1 MMKIEQLLHGYDNGH
16 RLLAGSVL
24 LKSNME
30 MDAVATLSDWS
41 EYVAPG
47 GGESSYVTAYPLLE
61 SGYYVVAKTWY
72 ADEMKRP
79 GCVWTH
85 SLLIPFDTL
94 NHLDDFKRLACLFK
108 RPSLDGSLD
117 EYSRTIEYENKNYS
131 ADDYNPVSVNRKIES
146 IVLQAFINAG
156 NDPLVFEAY
165 KDNEVVEDAL
175 LAVMNTLP
183 RQMLQKI
190 SWCTG
195 TAYIRKINGYSLTCQ
210 FVSRNTNGPLS
221 SEGSVVEEQWQTYVL
236 DAIMRG
242 DVNQGQ
248 LIRMFAED
256 IEDNEEYYA
265 AIAKTLYTLEDYFKV
280 GNTDEERFKEVL
292 GIVSGAFPD
301 KEKGMVIKKLLVNKT
316 FTDRYCKNYTFF
328 LFFATLP
335 VDEAFDDVETGL
347 GERWEGF
354 LSRER
359 NQYLPLL
366 SDICKSGQANGWGLE
381 KMKKSV
387 GILSSDEVTNM
398 IKNDFH
404 LFSSIALL
412 NPELLNE
419 TPWLILSNKEI
430 ESILPM
436 ILDER
441 ARSVFNHWERMFMVL
456 LEKGVEISSGLAA
469 EIFAKTDKATGIL
482 LDYVNKDS
490 SRCVNY
496 VLGNQLGHK
505 PEAVLTWLGSVDVI
519 TNNVAYA
526 IVDSVNE
533 RSNVVVTRGA
543 MVWRPFLRLQFHSLN
558 AKVYAYLFALS
569 FNWSTDGDA
578 LELMR
583 VAFYPLHT
591 LQANKQL
598 GYSNW
603 SHIAPYMESVMIW
616 DEWDNCKKM
625 RKTVVK
631 RLKRAGA
638 DASVLDNYTPNNELN
653 AELKRMW

>member
-1 MMKIEQLLHGYDNGH
+1 MKIEQLLHGYDNGH

-24 LKSNME
+24 LKNSAE

-47 GGESSYVTAYPLLE
+47 GGESSYVTAYPLQE
-61 SGYYVVAKTWY
+61 SGYYVIAKTWY

-85 SLLIPFDTL
+85 SLLIPFDAL
-94 NHLDDFKRLACLFK
+94 NHLDDFKRLSHLFK
-108 RPSLDGSLD
+108 RPSLDSSLD
-117 EYSRTIEYENKNYS
+117 EYSRIIEYENKNYS
-131 ADDYNPVSVNRKIES
+131 ADDYNPVSVNRKIEL

-156 NDPLVFEAY
+156 NEPLVLEAQ
-165 KDNEVVEDAL
+165 KDNELVEDGL
-175 LAVMNTLP
+175 LSVMNTLP

-195 TAYIRKINGYSLTCQ
+195 TAYIRKMNGNPLTCQ
-210 FVSRNTNGPLS
+210 FVSRNTNGML

-236 DAIMRG
+236 NAIMRG

-256 IEDNEEYYA
+256 IEDNEENYA
-265 AIAKTLYTLEDYFKV
+265 AIAKALYTLEDYFKV
-280 GNTDEERFKEVL
+280 GKKNEERFKEVL
-292 GIVSGAFPD
+292 EFVAGAFPD

-328 LFFATLP
+328 LFFATSP

-347 GERWEGF
+347 GERWEFF

-366 SDICKSGQANGWGLE
+366 SNICKSGQANGWGLE

-387 GILSSDEVTNM
+387 GILSSEEVTDM

-419 TPWLILSNKEI
+419 TPWLVLSNQEI

-441 ARSVFNHWERMFMVL
+441 DRSVFKHWERMFMVL

-469 EIFAKTDKATGIL
+469 EIFTKTDKATGIL
-482 LDYVNKDS
+482 LDFVNRDS
-490 SRCVNY
+490 SRYVNY
-496 VLGNQLGHK
+496 VLGNQLEHK
-505 PEAVLTWLGSVDVI
+505 AEAVLTWLSSVEVI
-519 TNNVAYA
+519 TDNIAYA
-526 IVDSVNE
+526 IVNAVDE
-533 RSNVVVTRGA
+533 RSNLVTSRGA
-543 MVWRPFLRLQFHSLN
+543 KAWKPFLGLQFHSLN

-583 VAFYPLHT
+583 MAFYPLHT
-591 LQANKQL
+591 LQAKKQL

-638 DASVLDNYTPNNELN
+638 NASVMDNYTPDSELN

>member
-24 LKSNME
+24 LKNNME

-47 GGESSYVTAYPLLE
+47 GGESSYVTAYPLQE
-61 SGYYVVAKTWY
+61 SGYYVIAKTWY

-85 SLLIPFDTL
+85 SLLVPFDVL
-94 NHLDDFKRLACLFK
+94 NHLDDFKRLTGLFK

-131 ADDYNPVSVNRKIES
+131 ADDYIPISIGRRVEA
-146 IVLQAFINAG
+146 IVLQAFLSPKSEPA
-156 NDPLVFEAY
+156 VFEAQRE
-165 KDNEVVEDAL
+165 NGVIEDAI
-175 LAVMNTLP
+175 LAMMNTLP
-183 RQMLQKI
+183 QQMLQKI

-195 TAYIRKINGYSLTCQ
+195 TAYIRKMNGDSLTCQ
-210 FVSRNTNGPLS
+210 FVSRTTTSIPS
-221 SEGSVVEEQWQTYVL
+221 DESVTEEKWQTYVL
-236 DAIMRG
+236 DAILRG

-248 LIRMFAED
+248 LIRMFSED
-256 IEDNEEYYA
+256 IKDSAENYA
-265 AIAKTLYTLEDYFKV
+265 AIVKTLYTLEDYFKTEK
-280 GNTDEERFKEVL
+280 GKEERFKEVL
-292 GIVSGAFPD
+292 GIIAEAFPD

-316 FTDRYCKNYTFF
+316 FTDRYCKNYTYF
-328 LFFATLP
+328 LYLATLP
-335 VDEAFDDVETGL
+335 VDDAFDVAETGL
-347 GERWEGF
+347 VERWNGF
-354 LSRER
+354 MSRER
-359 NQYLPLL
+359 NQYVPLL
-366 SDICKSGQANGWGLE
+366 ADICKSGKANGWGVE
-381 KMKKSV
+381 KMKESV
-387 GILSSDEVTNM
+387 GILSSDEVTDM
-398 IKNDFH
+398 IKNDFNI
-404 LFSSIALL
+404 FSSIALL
-412 NPELLNE
+412 NSELLNE
-419 TPWLILSNKEI
+419 TPWLVLTNQEI
-430 ESILPM
+430 EMILPL

-441 ARSVFNHWERMFMVL
+441 TRSVFRQWERLFTIL

-482 LDYVNKDS
+482 LDYANRDTA
-490 SRCVNY
+490 RYVNY
-496 VLGNQLGHK
+496 VLGIQLGHK
-505 PEAVLTWLGSVDVI
+505 TNEVLTWLSNTEEI
-519 TNNVAYA
+519 TDNVAYA
-526 IVDSVNE
+526 IVNAVNE
-533 RSNVVVTRGA
+533 RSNAVVSRGA
-543 MVWRPFLRLQFHSLN
+543 KIWRPFLGLQFHNLN

-569 FNWSTDGDA
+569 FNWPIDGDA

-583 VAFYPLHT
+583 MAFFPLHT

-603 SHIAPYMESVMIW
+603 SHIAPFMESVMFW

-631 RLKRAGA
+631 RLKRAGV
-638 DASVLDNYTPNNELN
+638 DVRVLDNYTPDGELN

>member
-1 MMKIEQLLHGYDNGH
+1 MKIEQMLHGYDNGH
-16 RLLAGSVL
+16 RLLSSSVL
-24 LKSNME
+24 LKNSTE

-41 EYVAPG
+41 EYVAPS
-47 GGESSYVTAYPLLE
+47 GGESSYVTAYSLQE

-85 SLLIPFDTL
+85 SLLIPFDAL
-94 NHLDDFKRLACLFK
+94 NHQDDFKRLTGLFK
-108 RPSLDGSLD
+108 RPSLDGNLD
-117 EYSRTIEYENKNYS
+117 EYSHTIGYENKNYS
-131 ADDYNPVSVNRKIES
+131 VDDYMPVSIDRNIES
-146 IVLQAFINAG
+146 LVLQSFLKNGIET
-156 NDPLVFEAY
+156 LLFEAY
-165 KDNEVVEDAL
+165 KDNEVVQGAL

-183 RQMLQKI
+183 QAMLHRI

-195 TAYIRKINGYSLTCQ
+195 TAYIRKLNSEPLTCQ
-210 FVSRNTNGPLS
+210 FVSRANSNPQID
-221 SEGSVVEEQWQTYVL
+221 VAVNEEKWQTYVL

-256 IEDNEEYYA
+256 IGDSAENYA
-265 AIAKTLYTLEDYFKV
+265 AIVKTLYTLEDYFKL
-280 GNTDEERFKEVL
+280 GKTNEERFKEVL
-292 GIVSGAFPD
+292 GIVADAFPD
-301 KEKGMVIKKLLVNKT
+301 KGKGMVIKKLLVNKT
-316 FTDRYCKNYTFF
+316 FTDRYCKNYTYF
-328 LFFATLP
+328 LYFATLP
-335 VDEAFDDVETGL
+335 VDDAFDVAETGIV
-347 GERWEGF
+347 ERWDGF

-359 NQYLPLL
+359 DQYLSLL
-366 SDICKSGQANGWGLE
+366 ADICKSGQANGWGIE
-381 KMKKSV
+381 KMKESV
-387 GILSSDEVTNM
+387 GILSFEEVTDM

-412 NPELLNE
+412 NPKLLNE
-419 TPWLILSNKEI
+419 TPWLVLTNQEI
-430 ESILPM
+430 EMILPL

-441 ARSVFNHWERMFMVL
+441 TRRVFCQWERMFAVL

-469 EIFAKTDKATGIL
+469 EVFAKTEKAAGIL
-482 LDYVNKDS
+482 LGYVNRDPARYVS
-490 SRCVNY
+490 N
-496 VLGNQLGHK
+496 VLGTQLEHK
-505 PEAVLTWLGSVDVI
+505 TDEVLTWLGNTEVI
-519 TNNVAYA
+519 TENVAYA
-526 IVDSVNE
+526 IVNAVNE
-533 RSNVVVTRGA
+533 RSNTVVSRGA
-543 MVWRPFLRLQFHSLN
+543 KIWRPFLGLQYYNLN

-569 FNWSTDGDA
+569 FDWPTDGDA

-583 VAFYPLHT
+583 IAFYPLHK

-603 SHIAPYMESVMIW
+603 SHIAPFMESVMFW

-638 DASVLDNYTPNNELN
+638 DVRVLDNYTPDGELN

>member
-24 LKSNME
+24 LKNNIE

-85 SLLIPFDTL
+85 SLLIPFDVL
-94 NHLDDFKRLACLFK
+94 NHLDDFKRLTELFK

-131 ADDYNPVSVNRKIES
+131 ADDYKPVSIDRKIEAR
-146 IVLQAFINAG
+146 IMQAFLNTG
-156 NDPLVFEAY
+156 GEPVVFEAQ
-165 KDNEVVEDAL
+165 KDNEVLEDAL

-183 RQMLQKI
+183 QQLLQKT

-195 TAYIRKINGYSLTCQ
+195 TAYIRKLNGEPLICQ
-210 FVSRNTNGPLS
+210 FVSRATNSIPS
-221 SEGSVVEEQWQTYVL
+221 DESVSEEKWQTYVL

-248 LIRMFAED
+248 LVRMFSED
-256 IEDNEEYYA
+256 IRESYDNYA
-265 AIAKTLYTLEDYFKV
+265 AIVKTLYTLEDYFK
-280 GNTDEERFKEVL
+280 GGKTNEERFKEVL
-292 GIVSGAFPD
+292 GIIAEVFND

-316 FTDRYCKNYTFF
+316 FTDRYCKDYTYF
-328 LFFATLP
+328 LSFATLP
-335 VDEAFDDVETGL
+335 IDDAFDVTETGL

-354 LSRER
+354 LNRER
-359 NQYLPLL
+359 NLYLILL
-366 SDICKSGQANGWGLE
+366 SDISKSGQANSWGIQ
-381 KMKKSV
+381 KMKESV
-387 GILSSDEVTNM
+387 GILSPDEVTNM

-419 TPWLILSNKEI
+419 TPWMVLTNQEI
-430 ESILPM
+430 ELILPM
-436 ILDER
+436 ILDDR
-441 ARSVFNHWERMFMVL
+441 NRCVFSHWERMFTIL
-456 LEKGVEISSGLAA
+456 LEKGVEISNSLAA
-469 EIFAKTDKATGIL
+469 EVFAKTDKATRIL
-482 LDYVNKDS
+482 LDYVNRDS
-490 SRCVNY
+490 ARYVNY
-496 VLGNQLGHK
+496 VLGIQLSHK
-505 PEAVLTWLGSVDVI
+505 TDEVLAWLGNTDVI
-519 TNNVAYA
+519 TDNVAYA
-526 IVDSVNE
+526 IVNAVNE
-533 RSNVVVTRGA
+533 RSNAVVSKGA
-543 MVWRPFLRLQFHSLN
+543 KIWKPFLGLQFHNLN

-569 FNWSTDGDA
+569 FNWPSDGDA

-583 VAFYPLHT
+583 MAFYPLHT

-603 SHIAPYMESVMIW
+603 SHIAPFMESVMFW

-625 RKTVVK
+625 RKTIVK

-638 DASVLDNYTPNNELN
+638 DIRVLDNYTPDAELN
-653 AELKRMW
+653 AELKRIW

>member
-1 MMKIEQLLHGYDNGH
+1 MKIEQMLHGYDNGH
-16 RLLAGSVL
+16 RLLASSVL
-24 LKSNME
+24 LKNSTE

-41 EYVAPG
+41 EYVAPS
-47 GGESSYVTAYPLLE
+47 GGESSYVTAYPLRE
-61 SGYYVVAKTWY
+61 SGYYVIAKTWY

-85 SLLIPFDTL
+85 SLLIPFDAL
-94 NHLDDFKRLACLFK
+94 NHLDDFKRLTGLFK
-108 RPSLDGSLD
+108 RPSLDASFD

-131 ADDYNPVSVNRKIES
+131 ADDYMPVSIDRKIEAY
-146 IVLQAFINAG
+146 ILQAFLGIG
-156 NDPLVFEAY
+156 SETLVFEAQ
-165 KDNEVVEDAL
+165 KDNEVVEEAL

-183 RQMLQKI
+183 EAMLQKI

-195 TAYIRKINGYSLTCQ
+195 TAYIRKLNGVPLTCQ
-210 FVSRNTNGPLS
+210 FVSRVNNS
-221 SEGSVVEEQWQTYVL
+221 SQTDATVNEEKWQKYVL

-256 IEDNEEYYA
+256 IEDSAENYA
-265 AIAKTLYTLEDYFKV
+265 AIVKTLYTLEDYFKL
-280 GNTDEERFKEVL
+280 GKTNEERFKEVL
-292 GIVSGAFPD
+292 GIVAEAFPE

-316 FTDRYCKNYTFF
+316 FTDRYCKDYTYF
-328 LFFATLP
+328 LYFATMP
-335 VDEAFDDVETGL
+335 VDEAFDVVETGL
-347 GERWEGF
+347 VDRWNGF

-359 NQYLPLL
+359 NQYVPLL
-366 SDICKSGQANGWGLE
+366 ADICKSGMANGWGID
-381 KMKKSV
+381 KMKESV
-387 GILSSDEVTNM
+387 GILSSDEVTDM

-404 LFSSIALL
+404 LFSSIVLL

-419 TPWLILSNKEI
+419 TPWLVLTNQEI
-430 ESILPM
+430 EMILPM
-436 ILDER
+436 ILDDR
-441 ARSVFNHWERMFMVL
+441 NRSVYRHWERMFTIL

-482 LDYVNKDS
+482 LDYVNRDS
-490 SRCVNY
+490 SRYVNY
-496 VLGNQLGHK
+496 VLGTQLEHRTD
-505 PEAVLTWLGSVDVI
+505 EVLTWLGNTEVI
-519 TNNVAYA
+519 TDNVAYA
-526 IVDSVNE
+526 IVNAVNE
-533 RSNVVVTRGA
+533 RSNAVVSRGA
-543 MVWRPFLRLQFHSLN
+543 KIWKPFLGLQFHNLN
-558 AKVYAYLFALS
+558 AKVYAYLFAMS
-569 FNWSTDGDA
+569 FNWPTDGDA

-583 VAFYPLHT
+583 MAFYPLHT

-603 SHIAPYMESVMIW
+603 SHIAPFMESVMFW

-631 RLKRAGA
+631 RLKRAGV
-638 DASVLDNYTPNNELN
+638 DVRVLDNYTPDGELN